1 MGVKVLTRP
10 LRVDIC
16 SGAASLAYTLM
27 LKYVRMNSPETLSL
41 NGQDNGHPT
50 NPRAHRRHS
59 AGPRVIESRLGSHNI
74 PLAYL
79 GCLLVWFG
87 WFGFNAGSELKA
99 NMRATSTFVA
109 TNIAACT
116 GGVAYT
122 LFEQW
127 SGQKW
132 TGVGFCTGAFAGLVA
147 ITPGAG
153 YVGLP
158 QLFLMCL
165 LIDL

>member
-1 MGVKVLTRP
+1 
-10 LRVDIC
+10 
-16 SGAASLAYTLM
+16 
-27 LKYVRMNSPETLSL
+27 
-41 NGQDNGHPT
+41 
-50 NPRAHRRHS
+50 
-59 AGPRVIESRLGSHNI
+59 
-74 PLAYL
+74 
-79 GCLLVWFG
+79 
-87 WFGFNAGSELKA
+87 
-99 NMRATSTFVA
+99 MRATSTFVA

-158 QLFLMCL
+158 QLFFMCL